1 MVKVIVLVG
10 SKGSGK
16 TRIQSELLKVLPNAS
31 RVVTTTTREVRDGEV
46 NGESYFF
53 INKVDF
59 EREISS
65 DSFVEFKKRETLDGG
80 FNYYGTG
87 KYQLDAHSSK
97 TYVIVLDLDG
107 LKNLRDYIGGV
118 NIFSIYVDAKA
129 QLRLERCLSRKDNWT
144 NPEIYELC
152 SSNLMDRDMALYT
165 KYNSVIINND
175 QNDLENNIRKLSV
188 DIDSWMSSR
197 R

>member
-1 MVKVIVLVG
+1 MIKVIVLVG

-16 TRIQSELLKVLPNAS
+16 TRIQSELLKVLPNS
-31 RVVTTTTREVRDGEV
+31 SKIVTTTTREARDGEV

-53 INKVDF
+53 ISKVDF
-59 EREISS
+59 EREIRS
-65 DSFVEFKKRETLDGG
+65 DSFVEYKKRETLDGG

-87 KYQLDAHSSK
+87 KYQLDVHSSK
-97 TYVIVLDLDG
+97 SYVIVLDLDG

-129 QLRLERCLSRKDNWT
+129 QLRLERCLSRKENWT

-152 SSNLMDRDMALYT
+152 SSSLMDRDMALYT
-165 KYNSVIINND
+165 KYNKVVVNNSQD
-175 QNDLENNIRKLSV
+175 DLRKNIKELQI
-188 DIDSWMSSR
+188 DIDSWMSRSK
-197 R
+197 